1 MDTKRIRDLIL
12 KEGHYLVVSP
22 GKDIYYGFK
31 VVRKQE
37 LMLTY
42 NFATETTNNT
52 GPMVPYGWTSIPSGY
67 QNYYVE
73 INKLPL
79 AKIQNVTDMFK
90 IENDNEIWQVFMGI
104 APSYLKVGLRINTA
118 SATAISNSIAPSQS
132 FLDLF
137 AVDGFTSP
145 FDEPAPESEFFAMTP
160 LTIGLTL
167 MNPVTIPINPRI
179 QFFINRM
186 IVDPIP
192 PNVQNAIMSGSVPAK
207 KVSIG
212 NVTTNLGGF
221 DVYSDY
227 QIKVGGV

>member
-12 KEGHYLVVSP
+12 KEGHYLVISP
-22 GKDIYYGFK
+22 AKDVYYGFK

-37 LMLTY
+37 LILNY
-42 NFATETTNNT
+42 NLATETTNNT

-79 AKIQNVTDMFK
+79 AKIQNVTDLFK

-104 APSYLKVGLRINTA
+104 APSYVKVGLRINTA

-145 FDEPAPESEFFAMTP
+145 FDEPAPESEFYAMMP

-167 MNPVTIPINPRI
+167 MNPVTVPINPRL

-212 NVTTNLGGF
+212 NVTAHLGGF

-227 QIKVGGV
+227 QINVGGV

>member
-22 GKDIYYGFK
+22 AKDVYYGFK

-37 LMLTY
+37 LILNY
-42 NFATETTNNT
+42 NLATETTNNA
-52 GPMVPYGWTSIPSGY
+52 GPMIPYGWTSIPTGY

-104 APSYLKVGLRINTA
+104 APSYLKIGLRINTA

-145 FDEPAPESEFFAMTP
+145 FDEPASESEFFAMKP

-167 MNPVTIPINPRI
+167 MNPVTIPINPRL
-179 QFFINRM
+179 QFFINRI

-212 NVTTNLGGF
+212 NVIAHLGGF

-227 QIKVGGV
+227 QINVGGV